1 VTIRTGS
8 IRTVSRT
15 AAGVLAAIAV
25 CVPLLGGC
33 GQRDASPAA
42 PSVGGSSMSGVPVE
56 GDFTG
61 SGGGTLKSAQTLA
74 TVDRRVLKV
83 TSLAAR
89 IEYESKSGID
99 GSVQRVS
106 GSVFV
111 PKGDPPE
118 GGWPIVAVGHGT
130 TGVQHDCGPS
140 LWPNLLGA
148 SAPVVTLIN
157 AGFLVTMPDYQGLG
171 MDETYHPYLDSTT
184 VGYNMIDGVRAA
196 RKLVA
201 NASNRWLAFGSSQGG
216 QAAWAANEL
225 AQGYGQGLELVGS
238 ASVSPAANVV
248 GLADGAAAG
257 ELTPEQASAL
267 QWVLVALKAEHPE
280 LDLDAYR
287 RGVVE
292 REWDVLSACAGPLV
306 AQRTDIAKQVI
317 PDDLRPSSADA
328 TNRLRDYL
336 GQMSLPKTRASAPL
350 LVLFGELDK
359 VVAPQWTSDAVRR
372 ACELGGVVEAYLV
385 PGRGHDDI
393 DGAAALDWVMQRFA
407 GVEASSSCS
416 LVEGSVLQ
424 LSPKQWYEE

>member
-1 VTIRTGS
+1 MSRV
-8 IRTVSRT
+8 RT
-15 AAGVLAAIAV
+15 AIGILAAIIV

-33 GQRDASPAA
+33 GQRSITPAPPA
-42 PSVGGSSMSGVPVE
+42 TDGSSMSGVPLE

-61 SGGGTLKSAQTLA
+61 SGGGTLKSAETLA

-83 TSLAAR
+83 TSVAAR

-99 GSVQRVS
+99 GSAHRVS

-111 PKGDPPE
+111 PKGNPPD
-118 GGWPIVAVGHGT
+118 GGWPIIAMGHGT

-140 LWPNLLGA
+140 RWPNLLGA
-148 SAPVVTLIN
+148 SEAVVTLVN

-171 MDETYHPYLDSTT
+171 LDGTYHPYLDSTT
-184 VGYNMIDGVRAA
+184 VGYNMIDSVRAA
-196 RKLVA
+196 RKLVPS
-201 NASNRWLAFGSSQGG
+201 ASDRWLAFGSSQGG

-225 AQGYGQGLELVGS
+225 AGDYGQGLELVGS

-248 GLADGAAAG
+248 GLADQAAAG
-257 ELTPEQASAL
+257 ELTMEQASAL
-267 QWVLVALKAEHPE
+267 QWVLVALKAEHPD
-280 LDLDAYR
+280 LDLDDYR
-287 RGVVE
+287 RGIVAQK
-292 REWDVLSACAGPLV
+292 WDVLSACAGPLV
-306 AQRTDIAKQVI
+306 AQRTEITAEVT
-317 PDDLRPSSADA
+317 PDDLRPSSRDA

-336 GQMSLPKTRASAPL
+336 GQMSLPKTRAAAPL

-359 VVAPQWTSDAVRR
+359 VVAPQWTGEAVRR

-393 DGAAALDWVMQRFA
+393 DGGAALNWVNQRFA
-407 GVEASSSCS
+407 GVEAKSSCT
-416 LVEGSVLQ
+416 LAEGPVLQ